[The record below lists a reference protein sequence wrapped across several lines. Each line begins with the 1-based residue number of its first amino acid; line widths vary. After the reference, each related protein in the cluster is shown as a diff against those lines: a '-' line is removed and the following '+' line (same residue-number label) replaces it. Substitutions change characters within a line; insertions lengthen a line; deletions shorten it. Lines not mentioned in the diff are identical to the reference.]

1 MGLTINGL
9 KMIQFP
15 IVTQHRNFS
24 RKINMK
30 KFDIQIGVVQNFSR
44 LSSIRKHFRINIVV
58 THNMSTY
65 ECNLVPID
73 NLSENK
79 QFHQWNCIGHNII
92 SNK

>member
-15 IVTQHRNFS
+15 IVTQHHSFS

-30 KFDIQIGVVQNFSR
+30 NSDIQIDVVQNFNR

-58 THNMSTY
+58 RNNMLTY
-65 ECNLVPID
+65 ESNLVTID
-73 NLSENK
+73 SLSENK
-79 QFHQWNCIGHNII
+79 RSHHWNCIGHNTVSIQ
-92 SNK
+92 